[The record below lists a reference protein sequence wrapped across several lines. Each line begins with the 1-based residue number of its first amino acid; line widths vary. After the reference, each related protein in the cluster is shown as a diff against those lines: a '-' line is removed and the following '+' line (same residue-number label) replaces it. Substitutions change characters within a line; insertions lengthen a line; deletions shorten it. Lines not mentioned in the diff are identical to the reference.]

1 MSSRHRD
8 RQRERRGRSRSPN
21 GEQRDRKHG
30 RHERS
35 QKKSTS
41 NRDGEKR
48 EERRRQE
55 NDRRNGEERRAAHGS
70 PERKRQR
77 QNTSYRDGEKREERQ
92 RQENNRRNGEELRVA
107 HGSPERKR
115 QQQNM
120 DIENVEEGVSQTKE
134 EPNFELSGKLTE
146 YTNTYKGVVI
156 KYNEPPEAL
165 KPKTRWRL
173 YPFKEDKGM
182 SVMYIHRQSAY
193 LIGRQR
199 HIVDLAVDHPSCS
212 KQHAVLQYR
221 LVNYEREDGTA
232 GRKCKP
238 YIIDLESANGT
249 FLNNQKIEARR
260 YYELKEKDVLKFGF
274 STREYVLLNE
284 KSKVSE
290 ADEDDIS
297 EEAET

>member
-8 RQRERRGRSRSPN
+8 RQRERRSRSRSPN
-21 GEQRDRKHG
+21 GERRDRKHG
-30 RHERS
+30 RQYERS

-41 NRDGEKR
+41 NRVRDGEKR
-48 EERRRQE
+48 EEKRRQE

-77 QNTSYRDGEKREERQ
+77 QN
-92 RQENNRRNGEELRVA
+92 
-107 HGSPERKR
+107 
-115 QQQNM
+115 M
-120 DIENVEEGVSQTKE
+120 DIENTEEAVSQTKE
-134 EPNFELSGKLTE
+134 EPNFELSGKLAE

-173 YPFKEDKGM
+173 YPFKEDKEM

>member
-1 MSSRHRD
+1 MSSRHREKH
-8 RQRERRGRSRSPN
+8 RERTRSRSPN
-21 GEQRDRKHG
+21 VEERDRKHG
-30 RHERS
+30 RSNVRDRSKERTRS
-35 QKKSTS
+35 K
-41 NRDGEKR
+41 RDDVKTETR
-48 EERRRQE
+48 RREDNDRINYEERRI
-55 NDRRNGEERRAAHGS
+55 NHGS
-70 PERKRQR
+70 PDQR
-77 QNTSYRDGEKREERQ
+77 QLHEDTKEEI
-92 RQENNRRNGEELRVA
+92 
-107 HGSPERKR
+107 SK
-115 QQQNM
+115 
-120 DIENVEEGVSQTKE
+120 TKE

-173 YPFKEDKGM
+173 YPFKGEKSM
-182 SVMYIHRQSAY
+182 PVMYIHRQSAY

-221 LVNYEREDGTA
+221 LVSYEREDGTA

-290 ADEDDIS
+290 ADEDDLS
-297 EEAET
+297 EEAEG

>member
-77 QNTSYRDGEKREERQ
+77 QKDGEKREERQ

>member
-8 RQRERRGRSRSPN
+8 RHRERRSRSRSPN
-21 GEQRDRKHG
+21 VEQGGRKHG
-30 RHERS
+30 HHEEGRERNRS
-35 QKKSTS
+35 K
-41 NRDGEKR
+41 RDDRKGDERRYDRKR

-55 NDRRNGEERRAAHGS
+55 NNQQNGKESSATHGA
-70 PERKRQR
+70 PERKHQR
-77 QNTSYRDGEKREERQ
+77 QNVDLGNKKES
-92 RQENNRRNGEELRVA
+92 
-107 HGSPERKR
+107 
-115 QQQNM
+115 
-120 DIENVEEGVSQTKE
+120 VSQTKE
-134 EPNFELSGKLTE
+134 EPNYELSGKLTE

-173 YPFKEDKGM
+173 YPFKADKAM

-221 LVNYEREDGTA
+221 LVDYEREDGTV

-274 STREYVLLNE
+274 SSREYVLLND

-290 ADEDDIS
+290 ADEEELS